1 MKKLFTVLI
10 LLNLIAI
17 AAFAQFEDDD
27 FFFDDGIE
35 EVTSVS
41 ASSDLSKGILFE
53 NGSVKIGGSLSSS
66 ISTMTTLFS
75 SEDKSFSDN
84 LADTTLTPT
93 LNSTLSIDARPVQ
106 DLRIYTKFAFNYPFT
121 SVGTASI
128 PNPNPNPPLTV
139 VPVAI
144 SDYLNVKECFTDF
157 SVADRAYFRFGI
169 HTVSWG
175 TGFFFSPVSDIINT
189 SSINPEDTDAQVDGC
204 LNLRAQITF
213 PDSLNC
219 LWLYAVPSSDFKA
232 NKTAFAAKYEFL
244 LGGWEF
250 GTGAYYKY
258 EAAPKAMITA
268 SGSLK
273 KMTIFGEALYQYGG
287 NSEWQA
293 DSSWNNKSSIFQAT
307 VGVSYYW
314 KDPQITL
321 AAQYY
326 YDGNDVDKLYSI
338 PSILDIPE
346 FYQGHN
352 IAFITNFGK
361 IGDVK
366 DLSISL
372 FGMMN
377 FGRNDVFVTTAG
389 LSQLGAMS
397 LKESDINLPV
407 ATFSA
412 TANYSVNS
420 ALSFGAGPYITVTD
434 WDEKPVVAL
443 KLSAKLGGGNY

>member
-121 SVGTASI
+121 SVGTGTI
-128 PNPNPNPPLTV
+128 P
-139 VPVAI
+139 
-144 SDYLNVKECFTDF
+144 DYLNVKECFTDF

-244 LGGWEF
+244 IGGWEI

-287 NSEWQA
+287 SSEWEA

-326 YDGNDVDKLYSI
+326 YDGNDVDKLKSI
-338 PSILDIPE
+338 PDILVIPE

-377 FGRNDVFVTTAG
+377 FGRNDVFVTPAG
-389 LSQLGAMS
+389 LSQPGAMGP
-397 LKESDINLPV
+397 KESDINLPV

>member
-121 SVGTASI
+121 SVGTGKISD
-128 PNPNPNPPLTV
+128 PPLTV

-244 LGGWEF
+244 IGGWEI

-287 NSEWQA
+287 NSEWEA

-326 YDGNDVDKLYSI
+326 YDGNDVDKLNSVPGI
-338 PSILDIPE
+338 FIPE

-389 LSQLGAMS
+389 LSQLGAMD

-420 ALSFGAGPYITVTD
+420 ALSFGAGPYITFTD
-434 WDEKPVVAL
+434 WDEKPTVAL

>member
-106 DLRIYTKFAFNYPFT
+106 ELRIYTKFAFNYPFT
-121 SVGTASI
+121 SVGTVTI
-128 PNPNPNPPLTV
+128 PKTPPTV

-244 LGGWEF
+244 IGGWEI

-287 NSEWQA
+287 SSEWEA

-326 YDGNDVDKLYSI
+326 YDGNDVDKLHSI
-338 PSILDIPE
+338 PGTLVIPE

-377 FGRNDVFVTTAG
+377 FGRNDVFVTTAD
-389 LSQLGAMS
+389 LSQLGAMGP
-397 LKESDINLPV
+397 KESDFNLPV

>member
-106 DLRIYTKFAFNYPFT
+106 DLRIYTKFAFNYPFA
-121 SVGTASI
+121 SVGTGTI
-128 PNPNPNPPLTV
+128 PN
-139 VPVAI
+139 
-144 SDYLNVKECFTDF
+144 YLNVKECFTDF

-326 YDGNDVDKLYSI
+326 YDGNDVDKLF
-338 PSILDIPE
+338 PGILDIPE

-377 FGRNDVFVTTAG
+377 FGRNDVFVTPAG
-389 LSQLGAMS
+389 LSLLETKG

>member
-128 PNPNPNPPLTV
+128 PKTPPTV

-287 NSEWQA
+287 NSEWEA

-326 YDGNDVDKLYSI
+326 YDGNDVDKLL
-338 PSILDIPE
+338 PGILDIPE

-377 FGRNDVFVTTAG
+377 FGRNDVFVTTAD
-389 LSQLGAMS
+389 LSQLGAID

-412 TANYSVNS
+412 TAYYSVNS

>member
-75 SEDKSFSDN
+75 SEDKAFSDN

-121 SVGTASI
+121 SVGTGKISD
-128 PNPNPNPPLTV
+128 PPLTV

-244 LGGWEF
+244 LGGWEI

-258 EAAPKAMITA
+258 KAAPKAMITA

-287 NSEWQA
+287 NSEWEA

-326 YDGNDVDKLYSI
+326 YDGNDVDKLF
-338 PSILDIPE
+338 PGKLDIPE

-377 FGRNDVFVTTAG
+377 FGRNDVFVTPAG
-389 LSQLGAMS
+389 LTLLETKG

>member
-106 DLRIYTKFAFNYPFT
+106 DLRIYTKFAFNYPF
-121 SVGTASI
+121 GTASI
-128 PNPNPNPPLTV
+128 PKTPPTV

-244 LGGWEF
+244 IGGWEI

-287 NSEWQA
+287 NSEWEA
-293 DSSWNNKSSIFQAT
+293 NSSWNNKSSIFQAT

-326 YDGNDVDKLYSI
+326 YDGNDVDKLYSK
-338 PSILDIPE
+338 PGILDIPE

-377 FGRNDVFVTTAG
+377 FGRNDVFVTTAD
-389 LSQLGAMS
+389 LSQLETKG

-420 ALSFGAGPYITVTD
+420 ALSFGAGPYITFTD

>member
-121 SVGTASI
+121 SVGTGTILSPAS
-128 PNPNPNPPLTV
+128 TV

-244 LGGWEF
+244 LGGWEI

-287 NSEWQA
+287 SSEWEA
-293 DSSWNNKSSIFQAT
+293 DSSWNKKSNIFQAT

-321 AAQYY
+321 ATQYY

-338 PSILDIPE
+338 PGILIPE

-389 LSQLGAMS
+389 LSQLGAMG

>member
-121 SVGTASI
+121 SVGTVKISD
-128 PNPNPNPPLTV
+128 PPLTV

-189 SSINPEDTDAQVDGC
+189 SSINPVDTDAQVDGC

-244 LGGWEF
+244 IGGWEI

-287 NSEWQA
+287 NSEWEA

-326 YDGNDVDKLYSI
+326 YDGNDVDKLF
-338 PSILDIPE
+338 PGILDIPE

-377 FGRNDVFVTTAG
+377 FGRNDVFVTPAG
-389 LSQLGAMS
+389 LSQLGAMG

>member
-75 SEDKSFSDN
+75 SEDKTFSDN

-121 SVGTASI
+121 SVETGTI
-128 PNPNPNPPLTV
+128 PKTPPTV

-287 NSEWQA
+287 NSEWEA

-326 YDGNDVDKLYSI
+326 YDGNDVDKLFLG
-338 PSILDIPE
+338 ILDIPE

-389 LSQLGAMS
+389 RSQLGAMG

>member
-1 MKKLFTVLI
+1 MGIYLQVIYLFNFLDRYGHSATVFRHNI
-10 LLNLIAI
+10 L
-17 AAFAQFEDDD
+17 
-27 FFFDDGIE
+27 
-35 EVTSVS
+35 
-41 ASSDLSKGILFE
+41 
-53 NGSVKIGGSLSSS
+53 
-66 ISTMTTLFS
+66 
-75 SEDKSFSDN
+75 
-84 LADTTLTPT
+84 
-93 LNSTLSIDARPVQ
+93 
-106 DLRIYTKFAFNYPFT
+106 
-121 SVGTASI
+121 
-128 PNPNPNPPLTV
+128 
-139 VPVAI
+139 
-144 SDYLNVKECFTDF
+144 
-157 SVADRAYFRFGI
+157 YF
-169 HTVSWG
+169 
-175 TGFFFSPVSDIINT
+175 
-189 SSINPEDTDAQVDGC
+189 
-204 LNLRAQITF
+204 
-213 PDSLNC
+213 
-219 LWLYAVPSSDFKA
+219 
-232 NKTAFAAKYEFL
+232 
-244 LGGWEF
+244 GGWEF

-287 NSEWQA
+287 NSEWEA

-326 YDGNDVDKLYSI
+326 YDGNDVDKLF
-338 PSILDIPE
+338 PGILDIPE

-372 FGMMN
+372 FGMIN
-377 FGRNDVFVTTAG
+377 FGRNDVFVTPAG
-389 LSQLGAMS
+389 LSQLGAMG

>member
-121 SVGTASI
+121 SVGTGTILSPAS
-128 PNPNPNPPLTV
+128 TV
-139 VPVAI
+139 VPLAI

-244 LGGWEF
+244 IGGWEI

-258 EAAPKAMITA
+258 KAAPKAMITA

-287 NSEWQA
+287 SSEWEA

-326 YDGNDVDKLYSI
+326 YDGNDIDKLYSI
-338 PSILDIPE
+338 PGKLDIPE

-377 FGRNDVFVTTAG
+377 FGRNDVFVTPAG
-389 LSQLGAMS
+389 LSLLETKG

-420 ALSFGAGPYITVTD
+420 ALSFGAGPYITVID
-434 WDEKPVVAL
+434 WDEKPTVAL

>member
-10 LLNLIAI
+10 LLNLITI

-121 SVGTASI
+121 SVGTGKISDS
-128 PNPNPNPPLTV
+128 PLTV

-287 NSEWQA
+287 NSEWEA
-293 DSSWNNKSSIFQAT
+293 DSSWNNKSNIFQAT

-326 YDGNDVDKLYSI
+326 YDGNDVDKLF
-338 PSILDIPE
+338 PGILDIPE

-389 LSQLGAMS
+389 LSQLGAMD

>member
-10 LLNLIAI
+10 LLNLITI

-121 SVGTASI
+121 SVGTV
-128 PNPNPNPPLTV
+128 T
-139 VPVAI
+139 I

-244 LGGWEF
+244 LGGWEI

-258 EAAPKAMITA
+258 KAAPKAMITA

-287 NSEWQA
+287 NSEWEA

-326 YDGNDVDKLYSI
+326 YDGNDVDKLYSK
-338 PSILDIPE
+338 PGILVIPE

-389 LSQLGAMS
+389 LSQLGAMG

-420 ALSFGAGPYITVTD
+420 ALSFGTGPYITVTD

>member
-121 SVGTASI
+121 SVGTGKISD
-128 PNPNPNPPLTV
+128 PPLTV

-244 LGGWEF
+244 IGGWEI

-287 NSEWQA
+287 NSEWEA

-307 VGVSYYW
+307 VGVSYFW

-326 YDGNDVDKLYSI
+326 YDGNDVDKLNSVPGI
-338 PSILDIPE
+338 FIPE

-389 LSQLGAMS
+389 LSQLGAMD

>member
-121 SVGTASI
+121 SVGTGTILSPAS
-128 PNPNPNPPLTV
+128 TV

-244 LGGWEF
+244 IGGWEI

-258 EAAPKAMITA
+258 KAAPKAMITA

-287 NSEWQA
+287 SSEWEA

-326 YDGNDVDKLYSI
+326 YDGNDIDKLYSI
-338 PSILDIPE
+338 PGKLDIPE

-377 FGRNDVFVTTAG
+377 FGRNDVFVTPAG
-389 LSQLGAMS
+389 LSLLETKG

-420 ALSFGAGPYITVTD
+420 ALSFGAGPYITVID
-434 WDEKPVVAL
+434 WDEKPTVAL

>member
-1 MKKLFTVLI
+1 
-10 LLNLIAI
+10 
-17 AAFAQFEDDD
+17 
-27 FFFDDGIE
+27 
-35 EVTSVS
+35 
-41 ASSDLSKGILFE
+41 
-53 NGSVKIGGSLSSS
+53 
-66 ISTMTTLFS
+66 
-75 SEDKSFSDN
+75 
-84 LADTTLTPT
+84 
-93 LNSTLSIDARPVQ
+93 
-106 DLRIYTKFAFNYPFT
+106 
-121 SVGTASI
+121 
-128 PNPNPNPPLTV
+128 
-139 VPVAI
+139 
-144 SDYLNVKECFTDF
+144 
-157 SVADRAYFRFGI
+157 
-169 HTVSWG
+169 
-175 TGFFFSPVSDIINT
+175 
-189 SSINPEDTDAQVDGC
+189 
-204 LNLRAQITF
+204 
-213 PDSLNC
+213 
-219 LWLYAVPSSDFKA
+219 
-232 NKTAFAAKYEFL
+232 
-244 LGGWEF
+244 
-250 GTGAYYKY
+250 
-258 EAAPKAMITA
+258 MITA

-287 NSEWQA
+287 NSEWEA
-293 DSSWNNKSSIFQAT
+293 DSSWNNKSNIFQAT

-338 PSILDIPE
+338 PGILVIPE

-377 FGRNDVFVTTAG
+377 FGRNDVFVTPEV
-389 LSQLGAMS
+389 LPNLGTKG
-397 LKESDINLPV
+397 LKESDIYLPV

>member
-121 SVGTASI
+121 SVGTGKISD
-128 PNPNPNPPLTV
+128 PPLTV

-244 LGGWEF
+244 LGGWEI

-258 EAAPKAMITA
+258 KAAPKAMITA

-287 NSEWQA
+287 NSEWEA

-326 YDGNDVDKLYSI
+326 YDGNDVDKLF
-338 PSILDIPE
+338 PGKLDIPE

-377 FGRNDVFVTTAG
+377 FGRNDVFVTPAG
-389 LSQLGAMS
+389 LTLLETKG

>member
-121 SVGTASI
+121 SVGTAS
-128 PNPNPNPPLTV
+128 NPNPPLTV

-244 LGGWEF
+244 LGGWEC

-273 KMTIFGEALYQYGG
+273 K
-287 NSEWQA
+287 
-293 DSSWNNKSSIFQAT
+293 
-307 VGVSYYW
+307 
-314 KDPQITL
+314 
-321 AAQYY
+321 
-326 YDGNDVDKLYSI
+326 
-338 PSILDIPE
+338 
-346 FYQGHN
+346 
-352 IAFITNFGK
+352 
-361 IGDVK
+361 
-366 DLSISL
+366 
-372 FGMMN
+372 
-377 FGRNDVFVTTAG
+377 
-389 LSQLGAMS
+389 
-397 LKESDINLPV
+397 
-407 ATFSA
+407 
-412 TANYSVNS
+412 
-420 ALSFGAGPYITVTD
+420 
-434 WDEKPVVAL
+434 
-443 KLSAKLGGGNY
+443 

>member
-106 DLRIYTKFAFNYPFT
+106 ELRIYTKFAFNYPFT
-121 SVGTASI
+121 SVGTVTI
-128 PNPNPNPPLTV
+128 PKTPPTV

-244 LGGWEF
+244 IGGWEI

-273 KMTIFGEALYQYGG
+273 KMTIFGEALYQYGE
-287 NSEWQA
+287 NSEWEA

-326 YDGNDVDKLYSI
+326 HDGNDIHKFYSV
-338 PSILDIPE
+338 PGILDIPE

-389 LSQLGAMS
+389 LSQLGAMG

-434 WDEKPVVAL
+434 WDEKPTVAL